1 MLNVTRC
8 ASSGKAQRTMISNR
22 RKREDTAEGCRVLAS
37 DDRER
42 AAVILNDRMRAILET
57 SAKAWSDRAD
67 MLGRLEASLEARTVP
82 NASAF
87 SDPGV
92 NANLR

>member
-1 MLNVTRC
+1 MN
-8 ASSGKAQRTMISNR
+8 SNR
-22 RKREDTAEGCRVLAS
+22 RKREDTAEGCRVLAR

-42 AAVILNDRMRAILET
+42 AAVVVNDHMRAILEC
-57 SAKAWSDRAD
+57 SARAWSDRAN
-67 MLGRLEASLEARTVP
+67 MLGRLEASLEARTTL